1 MMGEIRRILVV
12 DDEPLIRRAVADY
25 LEDCGYETVTAADGA
40 EGLAK
45 ARDGRFHA
53 VLVDLRMPQVD
64 GLEVIATLKNEQPEL
79 PIVVVSGTGV
89 LNDAIEAMRQ
99 GAWDYITKPVQDIE
113 EIQVTVERVMERAQL
128 REERD
133 RYQRELERLNR
144 SLEAEVQRQTQDLR
158 MQNRELAA
166 LNSVSYAISDPL
178 DLDTML
184 NRATT
189 AAMRAVEADGGVVRL
204 LNPAAG
210 QLVIAAARGFPESYL
225 SSVRAVPFGEGIIG
239 QVARDGRPYVVGNSI
254 DDPWLSQLWDEGLRS
269 FLCVP
274 LRAGQREGGKHPIVG
289 TLLVVTQAERSFKTH
304 EVDLL
309 TTIGNQI
316 GVAVARAQYAADLRE
331 SNIQLEQA
339 NIELLQLDTLREQFI
354 QNVAHELR
362 TPLALVRGYVEML
375 ARGELDPEEQKVALE
390 VTSRRVQVL
399 VELVE
404 AITTLQDLGAKPVHI
419 ETVSP
424 AELIE
429 TACQMTAQ
437 RAVSAGI
444 ELRREQFLDLV
455 PFPGDFTRLSQ
466 ALHQLLDNACKFSP
480 ENTGVT
486 VTARVDSDE
495 GTMCISVA
503 DHGIGIPPEEQ
514 ERVFERFY
522 QVDGG
527 LTRRYGGTGLG
538 LALVREIV
546 EAHGGTV
553 SVESE
558 VGVGS
563 TFTLHLPLNRP
574 DL

>member
-1 MMGEIRRILVV
+1 MSEMRRILVI

-25 LEDCGYETVTAADGA
+25 LEECGYETVTAVDGA
-40 EGLAK
+40 EGLTK
-45 ARDGRFHA
+45 ARAGQFHA

-64 GLEVIATLKNEQPEL
+64 GLEVIAILKDEQPEL
-79 PIVVVSGTGV
+79 PVVVVSGTGV
-89 LNDAIEAMRQ
+89 LSDAIEAMRQ
-99 GAWDYITKPVQDIE
+99 GAQDYITKPVKDVE
-113 EIQVTVERVMERAQL
+113 EIRLTVERVIERAQL
-128 REERD
+128 RSERD

-184 NRATT
+184 NRAT
-189 AAMRAVEADGGVVRL
+189 AAAEQAVEADGGVVRL
-204 LNPAAG
+204 LNPTTQ
-210 QLVIAAARGFPESYL
+210 QLVIAAARGFSESYL
-225 SSVRAVPFGEGIIG
+225 SSAKAIPFGEGIIG
-239 QVARDGRPYVVGNSI
+239 RVAQTGQPRVVSNST
-254 DDPWLSQLWDEGLRS
+254 DDPWLSRLRDEGLNS

-274 LRAGQREGGKHPIVG
+274 LRAGESEGEKHPIVG
-289 TLLVVTQAERSFKTH
+289 TLAVVMRAERDFDAH

-309 TTIGNQI
+309 ATIGNQI
-316 GVAVARAQYAADLRE
+316 GVAVARAQYAADLSRT
-331 SNIQLEQA
+331 NVQLEQA
-339 NIELLQLDTLREQFI
+339 NIELRQLDTLREQFI

-390 VTSRRVQVL
+390 VTSRRVEIL

-404 AITTLQDLGAKPVHI
+404 AITTLQDLGSKPMHI
-419 ETVSP
+419 ETISP
-424 AELIE
+424 ADLIE

-437 RAVSAGI
+437 RAVNAGI
-444 ELRREQFLDLV
+444 GLRREHFADL
-455 PFPGDFTRLSQ
+455 PSFPGDFTKLSQ

-480 ENTGVT
+480 GSAAVT
-486 VTARVDSDE
+486 VTAWVE
-495 GTMCISVA
+495 GDKGVMCISVV
-503 DHGIGIPPEEQ
+503 DQGIGIPPEEQ
-514 ERVFERFY
+514 GRVFERFY

-546 EAHGGTV
+546 EAHKGTV
-553 SVESE
+553 SVKSE
-558 VGVGS
+558 VGKGS
-563 TFTLHLPLNRP
+563 TFTLCLPLAEG
-574 DL
+574 